1 MDQVKFFKGCL
12 RQILLGSFLDTL
24 SHIIQISSEVSQISK
39 IERLTKKVNSFHLF
53 SQNAPT

>member
-39 IERLTKKVNSFHLF
+39 IERLAKKVNSFHLF
-53 SQNAPT
+53 LQNAPT